1 MLPSILQSFIFLQL
15 QYVGTSSQPS
25 HRKWSQSPHE
35 SGALRN
41 EAATKLAK
49 CVEGL
54 IFKLTHGVSHYMPYR
69 SLLGVQ
75 VHVIDG
81 VTNGGLTMIQNL
93 SDAINKYQYLK
104 CWTPKGLRFRNQD
117 PAIRHRRGFQVSE
130 SILVPLALNC

>member
-1 MLPSILQSFIFLQL
+1 MGFHI
-15 QYVGTSSQPS
+15 
-25 HRKWSQSPHE
+25 
-35 SGALRN
+35 
-41 EAATKLAK
+41 
-49 CVEGL
+49 
-54 IFKLTHGVSHYMPYR
+54 R

-104 CWTPKGLRFRNQD
+104 CWTQKGLRFRNQD

-130 SILVPLALNC
+130 SILVPWALNC

>member
-1 MLPSILQSFIFLQL
+1 MLGPAHSLHTENGLNRRTNLGPGEMKQPRSLQ
-15 QYVGTSSQPS
+15 
-25 HRKWSQSPHE
+25 
-35 SGALRN
+35 N
-41 EAATKLAK
+41 
-49 CVEGL
+49 
-54 IFKLTHGVSHYMPYR
+54 VSRVWFSNLLMGFHIR

-104 CWTPKGLRFRNQD
+104 CWTQKGLRFRNQD

-130 SILVPLALNC
+130 SILVPWALNC